1 MQKKSLTFGSAVVSI
16 LMVTQAHAVENETL
30 MQFNGQANNLP
41 LYTSATGLGTMAVSP
56 PGAGNF
62 SVPAD
67 HSAIM
72 TMPGNGI
79 TTVFTPSSTAVPTKV
94 TFFDQRN
101 STYRRIS
108 AKCLNPTTQ
117 VIEACDLSN
126 QTLFPRTNYP
136 ATGGPYTQNTVY
148 NWYGAPTNA
157 LEPYTPPG
165 GGGQSNGGYI
175 TLPPYVRE
183 VTVTAY
189 GSGNPDF
196 SGADLYV
203 ADAPSVSKA
212 FAPAA
217 VNPGA
222 QSTLTITLKNPG
234 LGAPIPNMNVT
245 DVLPAPLKIVSAS
258 HTCTDGTLTAAAGS
272 STLSLTGA
280 SLPTAGCAITA
291 QVEWPGD
298 AAGIS
303 ACVATPTV
311 SNRITPPAQFNTA
324 VGQLNTEALATLSCA
339 YTPPVVSVACT
350 PTELVDAPNQQ
361 SVCTV
366 SSNIPAGAAGLK
378 VNLTLPASSP
388 RYTSTCATPIT
399 IPAGQT
405 SATCNIIATANTVAG
420 DGDVTATLT
429 IAAPSDVNDYS
440 IGINPAQVLIKD
452 DDQSGGAA
460 AKAVPTL
467 QEWALIAMAALLAMF
482 GAFRLRQR

>member
-1 MQKKSLTFGSAVVSI
+1 
-16 LMVTQAHAVENETL
+16 
-30 MQFNGQANNLP
+30 
-41 LYTSATGLGTMAVSP
+41 
-56 PGAGNF
+56 
-62 SVPAD
+62 
-67 HSAIM
+67 
-72 TMPGNGI
+72 
-79 TTVFTPSSTAVPTKV
+79 
-94 TFFDQRN
+94 
-101 STYRRIS
+101 
-108 AKCLNPTTQ
+108 
-117 VIEACDLSN
+117 
-126 QTLFPRTNYP
+126 
-136 ATGGPYTQNTVY
+136 GPYTQNTVY

-217 VNPGA
+217 VNPGG

-280 SLPTAGCAITA
+280 TLPTAGCAITA

-324 VGQLNTEALATLSCA
+324 VGQLYTEALAALSCA

-388 RYTSTCATPIT
+388 RYSSTCATPIT

-405 SATCNIIATANTVAG
+405 SATCNIAATANTVAG

-429 IAAPSDVNDYS
+429 IAAPTDVNDYS
-440 IGINPAQVLIKD
+440 IGVNPAQVLIKD
-452 DDQSGGAA
+452 DDQSGGAV

-482 GAFRLRQR
+482 GAVRLRRR